1 MTDKPQGV
9 PLFAAPGHF
18 YSPVGDPQ
26 EVRRHLRSSHHA
38 LQEARISARIDT
50 AAMVEVWNRIAGRM
64 VAFPFTPA
72 AGFRYYGRNSQFEYY
87 DASILSGLIADLDPG
102 RIVEIGAGFSSAAI
116 FDTIDRMPSPR
127 LRRFTTIDPDMSRLN
142 GLSPPPSAE
151 CLTARVQEVPLEV
164 FTSLEAGD
172 VLFID
177 SSHVLKTGS
186 DVHYEYLQI
195 LPALRPGVIVH
206 IHDIFY
212 PFEYPR
218 GWAAG
223 ENRSW
228 NEVYLVDML
237 LSYGRL
243 YEIILFNDAF
253 LKAEAERIRRPG
265 DMFDRFAAFPS
276 RAVHQVNGSLWLRRT
291 DVPAP

>member
-1 MTDKPQGV
+1 MESVDQSV
-9 PLFAAPGHF
+9 F
-18 YSPVGDPQ
+18 
-26 EVRRHLRSSHHA
+26 
-38 LQEARISARIDT
+38 SA
-50 AAMVEVWNRIAGRM
+50 
-64 VAFPFTPA
+64 
-72 AGFRYYGRNSQFEYY
+72 
-87 DASILSGLIADLDPG
+87 
-102 RIVEIGAGFSSAAI
+102 
-116 FDTIDRMPSPR
+116 
-127 LRRFTTIDPDMSRLN
+127 
-142 GLSPPPSAE
+142 
-151 CLTARVQEVPLEV
+151 
-164 FTSLEAGD
+164 LEAGD
-172 VLFID
+172 ILFID

-237 LSYGRL
+237 LSYGHL